1 MSFLRTARR
10 ARSITWITLIGLL
23 LLAFAGRI
31 EVRTCLGTCSEARAT
46 EQVSCCSAGDE
57 APIHEAS
64 CCGCCDDEGPG
75 DGSGGDGSGGGDSE
89 GRDGGCCS
97 TVHIEVDQA
106 PSSSPVQAPLATL
119 CLCWVAP
126 APAAATCARASI
138 GPHRFERGPPRV
150 DAGLVL
156 RATQVLLI

>member
-23 LLAFAGRI
+23 LLAVAGKI

-46 EQVSCCSAGDE
+46 EQASCCSAGDE

-75 DGSGGDGSGGGDSE
+75 DGSGGGDSGGRG
-89 GRDGGCCS
+89 GGCCS
-97 TVHIEVDQA
+97 TRRQQ
-106 PSSSPVQAPLATL
+106 PRP
-119 CLCWVAP
+119 
-126 APAAATCARASI
+126 ARALRS
-138 GPHRFERGPPRV
+138 GPTASSAARHGWMPDWCSAPPKCC
-150 DAGLVL
+150 
-156 RATQVLLI
+156 